1 MSLLEKTKLLL
12 RNHRSLPKKSFGQN
26 FIVDQS
32 IYEGMIDYASL
43 EKDDTVLDIGA
54 GLGFLSRLLAE
65 KCKNVLAVEAD
76 EQVAAI
82 LREQLTDVCNA
93 HVIVGDV
100 LKTDIPRFNKIVS
113 APPYN
118 ISSRL
123 IPWMLQQNCEC
134 GVLVFQ
140 KEFAAHLVA
149 SIGSEE
155 YGWLTVFTYHY
166 AEVELL
172 DEVSKT
178 AFWPQPKVDSV
189 ITRLVLK
196 RRNSRIQM
204 SDIAFRRL
212 LQVLFTHRN
221 RKVRG
226 AILPY
231 LRGLRRATKLRAVE
245 IAERLPYSD
254 KRVRELGPED
264 FEVLANTIN

>member
-1 MSLLEKTKLLL
+1 MNLLEKTKLLL

-26 FIVDQS
+26 FIIDHS
-32 IYEGMIDYASL
+32 IYERMVECASL
-43 EKDDTVLDIGA
+43 EKSDTVLDIGA
-54 GLGFLSRLLAE
+54 GLGFLSSLLAE
-65 KCKNVLAVEAD
+65 KCKNVLAIEAD
-76 EQVAAI
+76 EQLAAI
-82 LREQLTDVCNA
+82 LREQLTDVCNT

-100 LKTDIPRFNKIVS
+100 LKADIPPFNKIVS

-123 IPWMLQQNCEC
+123 IPWILHQNCEC

-149 SIGSEE
+149 SFGSEE
-155 YGWLTVFTYHY
+155 YGWLSVFTYHY

-172 DEVSKT
+172 DDVSKA
-178 AFWPQPKVDSV
+178 AFWPQPKVDSI

-196 RRNSRIQM
+196 RRNSRMQM
-204 SDIAFRRL
+204 SDVAFRRL

-231 LRGLRRATKLRAVE
+231 LRGLRGVTKLRAVE

-254 KRVRELGPED
+254 KRVRELRPED

>member
-1 MSLLEKTKLLL
+1 MNLLEETKLLL
-12 RNHRSLPKKSFGQN
+12 RKHQSLPKKSFGQN
-26 FIVDQS
+26 FIIDRS
-32 IYEGMIDYASL
+32 IYEHMTEYASI
-43 EKDDTVLDIGA
+43 EKSDIVLDIGA

-65 KCKNVLAVEAD
+65 KCKNVLAIEVDA
-76 EQVAAI
+76 QLATI
-82 LREQLTDVCNA
+82 LREQLTYVCNA
-93 HVIVGDV
+93 RVIVGDV
-100 LKTDIPRFNKIVS
+100 LKADIPPFNKIVS
-113 APPYN
+113 APPYD

-123 IPWMLQQNCEC
+123 ILWMLQQNCEC
-134 GVLVFQ
+134 GVLVLQ

-172 DEVSKT
+172 DDVSKT

-196 RRNSRIQM
+196 RRNSHMQM

-221 RKVRG
+221 RKVKG
-226 AILPY
+226 AILSY
-231 LRGLRRATKLRAVE
+231 LRGLRGVTKLRAVE